1 MDNEKI
7 VNSIKELCKKHGI
20 TANYLETEIGASQGL
35 ISRWLKTTP
44 SLDKL
49 IDIADYFD
57 VSLDNVIGRNN
68 STNNNELF
76 VKQIYTLTQNNE
88 LEWEGYALIEHAD
101 YLKLREYSE
110 GYNMEYQELYIANYQ
125 TGKIIILMQYDM
137 DYGRVEEYKIDLF
150 LQPDNESEIFPEE
163 CDETQLYKLWQY
175 IYTSKYG
182 ELDETKIDNFKEKI
196 MNKNTK
202 KSEQLYE
209 EISNFDFEKIQQIQK
224 ILTPEFQDAINII
237 NSEAFK
243 SLLVNNVK
251 KDKEQ

>member
-1 MDNEKI
+1 M
-7 VNSIKELCKKHGI
+7 
-20 TANYLETEIGASQGL
+20 
-35 ISRWLKTTP
+35 
-44 SLDKL
+44 
-49 IDIADYFD
+49 
-57 VSLDNVIGRNN
+57 
-68 STNNNELF
+68 
-76 VKQIYTLTQNNE
+76 
-88 LEWEGYALIEHAD
+88 
-101 YLKLREYSE
+101 
-110 GYNMEYQELYIANYQ
+110 
-125 TGKIIILMQYDM
+125 
-137 DYGRVEEYKIDLF
+137 
-150 LQPDNESEIFPEE
+150 QPDNETEIFPEE

-243 SLLVNNVK
+243 SLLINNVK